1 MNKTAEKL
9 LRLYETVRREG
20 MFCLIDED
28 FNETKEYWD
37 VVNDF
42 EGIDKIRFI
51 KVANMFA
58 EACSIKE
65 IKYFD
70 KWMKANGT
78 ENKDLTAF
86 INALIKYESS
96 IFAKLKYSKIA
107 VVLLKFV
114 SPVKALEK
122 KLKGN

>member
-9 LRLYETVRREG
+9 LRLYETVHREG
-20 MFCLIDED
+20 MLCLIDED

-58 EACSIKE
+58 EARSIKE
-65 IKYFD
+65 IKHFD

-96 IFAKLKYSKIA
+96 IFAKLKYSKLA
-107 VVLLKFV
+107 VVLLKLV

>member
-20 MFCLIDED
+20 MLCLIDED
-28 FNETKEYWD
+28 FNETQEYWD
-37 VVNDF
+37 VVDSF
-42 EGIDKIRFI
+42 TGVDKVRFVKI
-51 KVANMFA
+51 ANMFA
-58 EACSIKE
+58 EARSIKE
-65 IKYFD
+65 IKRFD
-70 KWMKANGT
+70 EWMKANG

-107 VVLLKFV
+107 VVFLKLV
-114 SPVKALEK
+114 SPVKSLEK
-122 KLKGN
+122 KLGKN

>member
-1 MNKTAEKL
+1 MTETAEKL
-9 LRLYETVRREG
+9 LKLYETVRREG
-20 MFCLIDED
+20 MFCLVDEG

-37 VVNDF
+37 VFDSF
-42 EGIDKIRFI
+42 HGHDKIRFI

-58 EACSIKE
+58 EARSIKE
-65 IKYFD
+65 IKRFD

-96 IFAKLKYSKIA
+96 IFAKLKYSKLA

-122 KLKGN
+122 KLGKN

>member
-28 FNETKEYWD
+28 FNETQEYWD
-37 VVNDF
+37 VVDSF
-42 EGIDKIRFI
+42 TGVDKVRFVKI
-51 KVANMFA
+51 ANMFA
-58 EACSIKE
+58 EARSIKE
-65 IKYFD
+65 IKRFD
-70 KWMKANGT
+70 EWMKANG

-107 VVLLKFV
+107 VVLLKLV
-114 SPVKALEK
+114 SPVKSLEK
-122 KLKGN
+122 KLRKN

>member
-20 MFCLIDED
+20 MLCLIDED

-58 EACSIKE
+58 EARSIKE
-65 IKYFD
+65 IKHFD
-70 KWMKANGT
+70 KWMKTNGT

-96 IFAKLKYSKIA
+96 IFAKSKYSKLA